1 MSSETEY
8 NQALRTGVQISGEL
22 LVPGGSNLVKGDI
35 RQAGIHAGLSLIA
48 RVLFGLPGAALVSL
62 NSVTK
67 AITGQH
73 LYEHLTT
80 LTGTQA
86 QRARATA
93 PRKAA
98 KTLTSQTT
106 MPPDAPTAPDGVTL
120 TSTEK
125 TRPAKRPRTKS
136 ATKRRKASGS

>member
-8 NQALRTGVQISGEL
+8 NQALRAGVQISGEL

-35 RQAGIHAGLSLIA
+35 RQAGIHAGLGLIA

-73 LYEHLTT
+73 LHEHLTA

-86 QRARATA
+86 QRTRATA
-93 PRKAA
+93 PSKAA
-98 KTLTSQTT
+98 KKPTSQKTT
-106 MPPDAPTAPDGVTL
+106 PPDAPTAPDGVTL

-125 TRPAKRPRTKS
+125 PRPAKRPRTKS

>member
-8 NQALRTGVQISGEL
+8 NQALRTGVQISSEL
-22 LVPGGSNLVKGDI
+22 LIPGGSNLVKGDI

-48 RVLFGLPGAALVSL
+48 RVLFGLPGAALVSI

-73 LYEHLTT
+73 LHEHLTA

-86 QRARATA
+86 QRARTTV

-98 KTLTSQTT
+98 KRPTSQTT
-106 MPPDAPTAPDGVTL
+106 PPDAPTAPDGVTL

-125 TRPAKRPRTKS
+125 PRPAKRPRTKS
-136 ATKRRKASGS
+136 ATKRRKASGVD